1 MRRLVEGRA
10 RHLGFCGMRVT
21 RPDRLPDLPARLSSW
36 LEEGAHGTMDWMAE
50 RADQRASPVGLW
62 PGLRSI
68 LVFAMSYR
76 PDDDPLDLV
85 AMKERGA
92 IAAYARRRD
101 YHDVLKGR
109 LKELGGY
116 LSAKGDVRVKVFCDT
131 APVMEKTLA
140 EAAGLG
146 WQGKHT
152 VLLSREHGNWLL
164 LGAIY
169 TSAEFEADEP
179 GRGHCGSCRA
189 CLDICPTDA
198 FPAPYRLDARRC
210 ISYLTIEHAGP
221 IAAEFRTAIG
231 NRVFG
236 CDDCLAVC
244 PWNKFARTAA
254 DARLAAR
261 ADLAAPALVDLAG
274 LDDASFRKLFAGTP
288 VKRTGR
294 DRFLRNVMIAVG
306 NSGDPDLADAAIARL
321 ADDSPLVRG
330 MAVWACGRLLEPAT
344 VQALRRQHEAAET
357 DSHVRD
363 EWSAVTALTE
373 VRAGET
379 SPP

>member
-1 MRRLVEGRA
+1 M
-10 RHLGFCGMRVT
+10 
-21 RPDRLPDLPARLSSW
+21 
-36 LEEGAHGTMDWMAE
+36 
-50 RADQRASPVGLW
+50 
-62 PGLRSI
+62 
-68 LVFAMSYR
+68 
-76 PDDDPLDLV
+76 
-85 AMKERGA
+85 
-92 IAAYARRRD
+92 
-101 YHDVLKGR
+101 
-109 LKELGGY
+109 
-116 LSAKGDVRVKVFCDT
+116 
-131 APVMEKTLA
+131 
-140 EAAGLG
+140 
-146 WQGKHT
+146 
-152 VLLSREHGNWLL
+152 
-164 LGAIY
+164 
-169 TSAEFEADEP
+169 
-179 GRGHCGSCRA
+179 
-189 CLDICPTDA
+189 
-198 FPAPYRLDARRC
+198 
-210 ISYLTIEHAGP
+210 
-221 IAAEFRTAIG
+221 
-231 NRVFG
+231 FG

-261 ADLAAPALVDLAG
+261 ADLAAPALADLAG

-321 ADDSPLVRG
+321 EDDSPLVRG

-344 VQALRRQHEAAET
+344 VQALRQQHQAAET